1 MTAVIVV
8 TPRGIPGHLLITR
21 VTSSN
26 NEIADERPGDHPYRS
41 CNSWDLVVAV
51 VRFCLSGKLRPQ
63 FPASQSRRTGQGP
76 AVLHR
81 KKPLVIQVGSHVLYT
96 QVHISGSEYIG
107 PASSESGL
115 QQLRKRVSG
124 SAPKQVHRRFIAAVV
139 RGSTAPTSSL
149 LTTHCA
155 RWDSRTSRCPTSL
168 TILARTGWTKA
179 IQRPRETEV

>member
-107 PASSESGL
+107 P
-115 QQLRKRVSG
+115 

-155 RWDSRTSRCPTSL
+155 RWDSRTSRCSTSL